1 MHPSSLKNSIEYSQA
16 LRIKRYIQQQMNSTN
31 IKIKYVI
38 HLLKLDL
45 CNVQYVG
52 KSETAFNI
60 CLNSLR
66 KDVKDPNTLSAD
78 KHFTLPGHDVCV
90 CVYVFAI

>member
-1 MHPSSLKNSIEYSQA
+1 
-16 LRIKRYIQQQMNSTN
+16 MNSTN

-66 KDVKDPNTLSAD
+66 KDVKDPNALPAD
-78 KHFTLPGHDVCV
+78 KHFTLPGHDFNNNAKFSLIEMLTKSNQV
-90 CVYVFAI
+90 ITETLK